1 MDFRRSSSGADLRQ
15 LEQNHVIGVFL
26 FEEGRRVEIAIARQN
41 VVNLKE
47 VIGREAERLN
57 QGILNRL

>member
-1 MDFRRSSSGADLRQ
+1 VRADLRQ

-26 FEEGRRVEIAIARQN
+26 SEEGRRVEVTIARQN
-41 VVNLKE
+41 FVNLKE
-47 VIGREAERLN
+47 VIGERLN

>member
-1 MDFRRSSSGADLRQ
+1 VRADLRQ

-26 FEEGRRVEIAIARQN
+26 SEEGRRVEVTIARQN

-47 VIGREAERLN
+47 VMGREAGLN

>member
-1 MDFRRSSSGADLRQ
+1 
-15 LEQNHVIGVFL
+15 
-26 FEEGRRVEIAIARQN
+26 VEATIARQN

>member
-1 MDFRRSSSGADLRQ
+1 MRADLRQ

-26 FEEGRRVEIAIARQN
+26 SEEGRRVEVTIARQN